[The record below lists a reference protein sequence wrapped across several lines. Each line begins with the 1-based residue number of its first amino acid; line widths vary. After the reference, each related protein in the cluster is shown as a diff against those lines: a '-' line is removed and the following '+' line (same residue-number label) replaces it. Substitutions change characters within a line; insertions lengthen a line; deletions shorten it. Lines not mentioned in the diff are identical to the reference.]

1 MYAEPSA
8 FFSCPTSIL
17 MGRSSFH
24 LLPSV
29 LTPSSSMSLF
39 LVSTLC
45 LYSEIVLDLR
55 RQVGEM
61 GLLLDHPDR
70 VRGLHDPLRRT
81 GDDDKTVLSDL
92 QFAAGLR
99 ADHVHHVSLS
109 SYQPR
114 HLCW

>member
-1 MYAEPSA
+1 
-8 FFSCPTSIL
+8 

-29 LTPSSSMSLF
+29 LTPASLMSFF

-45 LYSEIVLDLR
+45 LCSEIVLDLR

-70 VRGLHDPLRRT
+70 VCGLQNPLRRS
-81 GDDDKTVLSDL
+81 GDHDQAVLSNL
-92 QFAAGLR
+92 EFAACLR
-99 ADHVHHVSLS
+99 ANHVDHVSIS
-109 SYQPR
+109 SFQPR
-114 HLCW
+114 YFCR